1 MIGEMMCHLTGFLA
15 PLSYDLIFTLIGL
28 IWFTAGW
35 LIGSRRQ
42 NRRWLEALNHLDE
55 SDQKKV
61 IQHAHSTRK
70 GAGAHT
76 PAEKIRNLS
85 RRLLRRG

>member
-15 PLSYDLIFTLIGL
+15 PLPYDLIFTLIGL
-28 IWFTAGW
+28 IWFAAGW
-35 LIGSRRQ
+35 LISSRRQ
-42 NRRWLEALNHLDE
+42 NQRWLNALQLLDE

-61 IQHAHSTRK
+61 IHHAHSKRK
-70 GAGAHT
+70 RAGAFT
-76 PAEKIRNLS
+76 PAERIRSLS

>member
-15 PLSYDLIFTLIGL
+15 PLPYDLIFILIGL

-35 LIGSRRQ
+35 LISSHRQ
-42 NRRWLEALNHLDE
+42 NRRWLKALNHLNE

-61 IQHAHSTRK
+61 TQYANSARK

-76 PAEKIRNLS
+76 PAEKLRNLS
-85 RRLLRRG
+85 RRILRRG

>member
-15 PLSYDLIFTLIGL
+15 PLPYDLIFTLIGV
-28 IWFTAGW
+28 IWFTSGW
-35 LIGSRRQ
+35 LISSHRQ
-42 NRRWLEALNHLDE
+42 NRRWLKALNQLNE

-61 IQHAHSTRK
+61 IEHAHSTRK
-70 GAGAHT
+70 RASADT
-76 PAEKIRNLS
+76 PAEKLRDLS